1 MERASHLTI
10 TALSQFIPKL
20 ENHMATKKKSTPH
33 LSASPRTVLPGSEK
47 ASFVPTA
54 SEKPA
59 PAGTRITVSVVVK
72 RKSPLKAA
80 NRTGKERLT
89 HAQYRKNHGAD
100 PDAVKLVRAFAKEF
114 GLAVTPDTPGPERR
128 TIKLSGTVAAMQK
141 AFGVTLVH
149 KTHDGTTYRIREG
162 SITLPTAL
170 VGPVEAVLG
179 LDNRPQA
186 KPHFRVFG
194 ETGDISAKIAQGT
207 GFAQPHA
214 GGVNTSYTP
223 PQVAALYQFPANA
236 SAAGETI
243 GIIELG
249 GGYKTADL
257 TTYFKS
263 LGQKAPKI
271 SAVLVDGGKNAP
283 TNANS
288 ADGEVMLD
296 IEVAASVAPG
306 AAIVVYFTPN
316 TDQGFID
323 AIATAVHDTKNNP
336 SVISISWGAPESGWT
351 AQSMTALDAA
361 CQSAAALGITITVAA
376 GDNGSTDGVTDG
388 ANHVDFPA
396 SSPHVLACGGTNL
409 QGSGNTISSEVVWNE
424 ITNNEGATGG
434 GVSNVFPLPSWQ
446 ANSNVPKPTTAGGG
460 RGVPDVSGDADPS
473 SGYTV
478 RVDGKTLVIGGT
490 SAVAPLW
497 AGLIAV
503 ANAQNGKSAG
513 FLQPAI
519 YAAKGKVAFNDIT
532 SGTNYSGTP
541 VGFKAGPGW
550 DACSGLGSP
559 IGTKLITVVNP
570 GSSASASKKSKKR
583 AAKKAPP
590 KAAAKKKKASR

>member
-1 MERASHLTI
+1 
-10 TALSQFIPKL
+10 
-20 ENHMATKKKSTPH
+20 MAAKKKSTPH
-33 LSASPRTVLPGSEK
+33 PSASPRTVLPGSEK
-47 ASFVPTA
+47 APFVQTA

-59 PAGTRITVSVVVK
+59 PAGAKITVSVVVK
-72 RKSPLKAA
+72 RKAPLKAA

-89 HAQYRKNHGAD
+89 HAQYRQLHGAD
-100 PDAVKLVRAFAKEF
+100 PAAVKLVRAFAKEF
-114 GLAVTPDTPGPERR
+114 GLTVAPDTPGPERR
-128 TIKLSGTVAAMQK
+128 TIKLTGTVAAMQK

-149 KTHDGTTYRIREG
+149 KTHAGATYRVREG

-194 ETGDISAKIAQGT
+194 EAGDISAKAAQGA
-207 GFAQPHA
+207 GFAQPHV
-214 GGVNTSYTP
+214 GGANISYTP
-223 PQVAALYQFPANA
+223 PQVATLYQFPPNA
-236 SAAGETI
+236 SATGQTI

-249 GGYKTADL
+249 GGYKTTDL
-257 TTYFKS
+257 KTYFKS

-283 TNANS
+283 SNANS

-323 AIATAVHDTKNNP
+323 AIATAVHDTKNKP
-336 SVISISWGAPESGWT
+336 SVISISWGGPESSWT

-376 GDNGSTDGVTDG
+376 GDDGSTDGVTDG
-388 ANHVDFPA
+388 SNHVDFPA
-396 SSPHVLACGGTNL
+396 SSPHVLACGGTKL
-409 QGSGNTISSEVVWNE
+409 EGSGSTISSEVVWNE
-424 ITNNEGATGG
+424 LTNNEGATGG
-434 GVSNVFPLPSWQ
+434 GVSNVFPLPTWQ
-446 ANSNVPKPTTAGGG
+446 ANSNVPAPTTSGGG

-478 RVDGKTLVIGGT
+478 RVDGKSLVIGGT

-503 ANAQNGKSAG
+503 ANAQNGNCAG
-513 FLQPAI
+513 FIQPAV
-519 YAAKGKVAFNDIT
+519 YAAKGKAAFNDIT
-532 SGTNYSGTP
+532 SGTNYTGTP

-570 GSSASASKKSKKR
+570 GTTASAKRKGKHQSRPKKSRPPVKR
-583 AAKKAPP
+583 
-590 KAAAKKKKASR
+590 SRGR

>member
-1 MERASHLTI
+1 MVFRGSREARP
-10 TALSQFIPKL
+10 ALSQFIPKL
-20 ENHMATKKKSTPH
+20 ENSMATSKKSTSP
-33 LSASPRTVLPGSEK
+33 LSLSPRAVLPGSEK
-47 ASFVPTA
+47 GPVPTTA
-54 SEKPA
+54 DKPT
-59 PAGTRITVSVVVK
+59 PSGTKITVSVIVK

-80 NRTGKERLT
+80 NRTGKQRLT
-89 HAQYRKNHGAD
+89 PAQFRQLHGAD
-100 PDAVKLVRAFAKEF
+100 PAAVKLVRAFAKDY
-114 GLAVTPDTPGPERR
+114 GLAISSETPAPECC
-128 TIKLSGTVAAMQK
+128 TIKLTGTIAAMQK

-149 KTHDGTTYRIREG
+149 KTLDGATYRIREG
-162 SITLPTAL
+162 SITLPAAL

-194 ETGDISAKIAQGT
+194 ETGEAREKIAHGSSIVR
-207 GFAQPHA
+207 PHA
-214 GGVNTSYTP
+214 RSTNISYTP
-223 PQVAALYQFPANA
+223 PQVAQLYQFPANA
-236 SAAGETI
+236 SAAGQTI

-263 LGQKAPKI
+263 LNQKVPKL
-271 SAVLVDGGKNAP
+271 SAVFVDGGKNAP

-323 AIATAVHDTKNNP
+323 AISTAIHDSKNKP
-336 SVISISWGAPESGWT
+336 SVISISWGGPESSWT
-351 AQSMTALDAA
+351 TQSLNALDAA
-361 CQSAAALGITITVAA
+361 CQAAAALGITITVAA
-376 GDNGSTDGVTDG
+376 GDNGSTDGITG
-388 ANHVDFPA
+388 GQNHVDFPA
-396 SSPHVLACGGTNL
+396 SSPHVLACGGTSL
-409 QGSGNTISSEVVWNE
+409 QGSGAAISSEIVWNE
-424 ITNNEGATGG
+424 LTSNEGATGG
-434 GVSNVFPLPSWQ
+434 GVSNIFPLPSWQ
-446 ANSNVPKPTTAGGG
+446 ANSNVPKPTNSAGG

-473 SGYTV
+473 TGYV
-478 RVDGKTLVIGGT
+478 IRVDGQNIVIGGT

-513 FLQPAI
+513 FIQPAI
-519 YAAKGKVAFNDIT
+519 YAAKAKTAFNDIT

-550 DACSGLGSP
+550 DACTGLGSP
-559 IGTKLITVVNP
+559 IATKLIALVKPATTT
-570 GSSASASKKSKKR
+570 AKKPKKKH
-583 AAKKAPP
+583 AKKAPR
-590 KAAAKKKKASR
+590 KTSR